1 MDMLYTE
8 KQHTHANLALCRT
21 FICLASDSV
30 NGNGTDDISGTE
42 TFYNRTKFNL
52 PNTTSTFVI
61 TNSPNAIY
69 TVIAIQSSLSQWIP
83 FKWITCLN
91 VYH

>member
-8 KQHTHANLALCRT
+8 KQRTRANLALCRT

-52 PNTTSTFVI
+52 PKHNFNI
-61 TNSPNAIY
+61 CHH
-69 TVIAIQSSLSQWIP
+69 
-83 FKWITCLN
+83 K
-91 VYH
+91 

>member
-8 KQHTHANLALCRT
+8 KQRTHANLALCRT

-61 TNSPNAIY
+61 TNSPNAIH